1 MVRRVVLLGALLACN
16 AQRGDA
22 NQPWAGSLEGGAAT
36 DDDAGDDEDWTT
48 SGFESGQSP
57 TFADD
62 DHGDR
67 GEESSSAGPPG
78 EGPGEGPGSTGDG
91 TAEGGGDDDGPPPP
105 DCPENC
111 YCEPIDPD
119 ADISDLEQGF
129 NGGNWADTYFGVLGR
144 RWPAGRDLLVDEQDD
159 PYFGAF
165 SDTSS
170 FAGLMDSVMTEV
182 HEGTHG
188 WDYGNATVSDFS
200 YFLRGDLQYFPP
212 KVHGF
217 DRSEI
222 YGMIENGSTDLYKNL
237 YLTGT
242 QGTYGFYE
250 LLDEG
255 NCYINGMGGIAVVGE
270 YIPWGIS
277 GRDGAVAFM
286 YYLELYLRRART
298 QDPDLYADLKGEAE
312 YVDLVRTQWLRMH
325 FLLQYADLHP
335 HIGIEDDAIRELMYA
350 PANQAEIEMFIDH
363 ELDASNCLP

>member
-1 MVRRVVLLGALLACN
+1 MLRRVLLMCVALGCN
-16 AQRGDA
+16 AGRGEA
-22 NQPWAGSLEGGAAT
+22 SPPWMMSSAGGGE
-36 DDDAGDDEDWTT
+36 DDDDDDPTGDPLTT
-48 SGFESGQSP
+48 SGSDAQTGP
-57 TFADD
+57 FADD
-62 DHGDR
+62 DHGDD
-67 GEESSSAGPPG
+67 GSSAGPPT
-78 EGPGEGPGSTGDG
+78 EDDGPSGSTGDG
-91 TAEGGGDDDGPPPP
+91 TAEGGSDDDGPPPP

-111 YCEPIDPD
+111 YCEPIDPE
-119 ADISDLEQGF
+119 ADISDLEQAF
-129 NGGNWADTYFGVLGR
+129 NGDNWADTYFGVLGR
-144 RWPAGRDLLVDEQDD
+144 RWPAGRDLLVEEQDD

-165 SDTSS
+165 TDTSS
-170 FAGLMDSVMTEV
+170 FEGLMDSVMTEV

-188 WDYGNATVSDFS
+188 WDYSNATVDDFA
-200 YFLRGDLQYFPP
+200 YFLRGDLQFFPP

-222 YGMIENGSTDLYKNL
+222 YGMIEDGSTDLYAGT

-270 YIPWGIS
+270 YIPFGIS
-277 GRDGAVAFM
+277 GRDGAVAFI

-298 QDPDLYADLKGEAE
+298 QYPDLYADLKAE
-312 YVDLVRTQWLRMH
+312 TDYVDLVRTQWLRMH
-325 FLLQYADLHP
+325 FLLQYADMHP
-335 HIGIEDDAIRELMYA
+335 HIGIEDAAIRELMYA